1 MRRKK
6 KLPKRRLKEE
16 EKIFPF
22 RVKLYHKAKQDKG
35 YKFYTLLDK
44 MVSDDFLYAAWRR
57 VKSNGGAPGVDG
69 VTIEQVEEEGVEK
82 LLKQLRDEVLNR
94 EYKPQPVR
102 LKLIDKPNGEK
113 RPLGIPTVRDRVLQT
128 SCKYLLEAIFEA
140 DFEDVSYGF
149 RPKRSCKGAVEEIRK
164 NIELG
169 YNEVYD
175 ADISKYFDTIP
186 HKELMDKVERRI
198 SDGSVV
204 RLIRMWL
211 KVPVAEE
218 DGRGRWMYSG
228 GKNKKCGTPQGGVIS
243 PILANIYLDDFDKK
257 FKGRDSELKRCGA
270 RLVRYADDFVV
281 MARYMT
287 ARIRRE
293 VVRVIEEE
301 LKLRINFEKTKIV
314 KLKKGEVLDFL
325 SYRFRY
331 YEDLFGRDRKYLC
344 VEPAD
349 KSIRKVR
356 EKIRE
361 ALRKCIAR
369 PAEEIVKR
377 LNEILRG
384 WANYFSGIKC
394 YYRKAFRKVRYY
406 LLMIISRTF
415 RRKSQRKS
423 KLYGSRAY
431 QKLISIGLIELG
443 KLRLPANAL

>member
-6 KLPKRRLKEE
+6 KLPNRRLKEE

-44 MVSDDFLYAAWRR
+44 MVSDEFLHAAWRR

-69 VTIEQVEEEGVEK
+69 VTIEQVEEEDVEK

-102 LKLIDKPNGEK
+102 LKVIDKPNGGK
-113 RPLGIPTVRDRVLQT
+113 RPLGIPTVRDRILQT

-164 NIELG
+164 NIKLG

-186 HKELMDKVERRI
+186 HKELMEKVERRI

-218 DGRGRWMYSG
+218 DERGRWMYSG
-228 GKNKKCGTPQGGVIS
+228 GKNRKYGTPQGGVIT
-243 PILANIYLDDFDKK
+243 PP
-257 FKGRDSELKRCGA
+257 
-270 RLVRYADDFVV
+270 
-281 MARYMT
+281 T
-287 ARIRRE
+287 
-293 VVRVIEEE
+293 
-301 LKLRINFEKTKIV
+301 
-314 KLKKGEVLDFL
+314 
-325 SYRFRY
+325 
-331 YEDLFGRDRKYLC
+331 
-344 VEPAD
+344 
-349 KSIRKVR
+349 
-356 EKIRE
+356 
-361 ALRKCIAR
+361 
-369 PAEEIVKR
+369 
-377 LNEILRG
+377 
-384 WANYFSGIKC
+384 
-394 YYRKAFRKVRYY
+394 
-406 LLMIISRTF
+406 
-415 RRKSQRKS
+415 Q
-423 KLYGSRAY
+423 
-431 QKLISIGLIELG
+431 
-443 KLRLPANAL
+443 